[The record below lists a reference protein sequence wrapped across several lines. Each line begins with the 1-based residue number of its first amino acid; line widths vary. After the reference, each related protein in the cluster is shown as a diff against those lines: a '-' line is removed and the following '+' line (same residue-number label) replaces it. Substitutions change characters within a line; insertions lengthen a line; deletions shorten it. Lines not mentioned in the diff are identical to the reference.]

1 MKETKNKMS
10 FVIAHI
16 GDPMDI
22 DSIDILPGED
32 GLEIKTF
39 QSEKEAYHY
48 LQSIDMH
55 PLTLINSDIVITRL
69 H

>member
-1 MKETKNKMS
+1 MS

-16 GDPMDI
+16 TDPLDI
-22 DSIDILPGED
+22 FSIDILPGED

-39 QSEKEAYHY
+39 KSEQEAYHY

-55 PLTLINSDIVITRL
+55 PLTLINSDIIITRL